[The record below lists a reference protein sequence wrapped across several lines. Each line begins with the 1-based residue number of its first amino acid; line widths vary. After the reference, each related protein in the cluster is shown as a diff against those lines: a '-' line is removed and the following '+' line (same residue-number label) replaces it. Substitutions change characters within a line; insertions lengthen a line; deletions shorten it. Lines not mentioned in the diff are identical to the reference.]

1 MTGVARVLLPSFVT
15 LNLFQGPS
23 PVKMIAMKRDVQP
36 CTYIMASGYRETLY
50 TGVTS
55 DLMARIAQHRNGT
68 FKGFTSRYG
77 VTLLVHFEMFDTM
90 DAAIARE
97 KQIKAWRRKWKINL
111 VEGGNPR
118 WRDLACDFGFGPLS
132 TNRSGDGS

>member
-1 MTGVARVLLPSFVT
+1 
-15 LNLFQGPS
+15 
-23 PVKMIAMKRDVQP
+23 MKRDIEP

-77 VTLLVHFEMFDTM
+77 VTLLVHFELLGTM

-97 KQIKAWRRKWKINL
+97 KRIKAWRRQWKINL
-111 VEGGNPR
+111 VEEGNPQ
-118 WRDLACDFGFGPLS
+118 WRDLASDLGFAPFRG
-132 TNRSGDGS
+132 RGVGDGS